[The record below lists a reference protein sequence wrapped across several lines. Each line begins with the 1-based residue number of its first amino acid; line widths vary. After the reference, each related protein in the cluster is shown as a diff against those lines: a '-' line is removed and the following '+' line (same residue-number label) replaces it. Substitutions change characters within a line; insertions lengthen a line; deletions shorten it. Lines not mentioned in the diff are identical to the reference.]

1 MRGSKTASG
10 ERLLRFAKKQ
20 APITLFLVLILPLWS
35 APVIAASRW
44 LSEDSAFRVTLTASA
59 GPYRRKDDLVVAPLP
74 VSGLL
79 SSAKA
84 GGFLDASSLKLFE
97 IKAVAVEVPCDYTAG
112 KLLFNL
118 AGQTAPLAK
127 RTYHLY
133 FNLTKDRPAVTER
146 RGAILKPD
154 EVLPGDNL
162 VPNPSFEEQV
172 EDSSGAVLS
181 VEDIDRIYQTNLV
194 PDAGLEKEG
203 WELPVAKAPLKI
215 KFEKGAGR
223 AGSTGLVIE
232 MHGAPQSRKQQ
243 IRSPV
248 FEVKPKT
255 LYRISL
261 WQWLDKKPST
271 GGVKIA
277 LLFLNNNK
285 RSVGRIWT
293 HTVLKD
299 TFGAWRQLSYQ
310 GWSPAEAQHAV
321 VEIVADGLSDT
332 RCVLGDFKVTGKE
345 FPPGWNLKYHYGDP
359 KMDMQLVGGDASDGN
374 NAMKLWKPTLVGIA
388 YGPTV
393 TSHRFPVK
401 PNTTY
406 LGGGDIKVLEPG
418 AKSTIF
424 FKVYDKDGKSAMDG
438 NNAFMCGTG
447 GIIGTWEKVKNA
459 TKKTKPNAVW
469 GVAGLS
475 LGWGQGAVLFDN
487 IYIKEAV
494 SGQAVKVMVGAVER
508 R

>member
-1 MRGSKTASG
+1 MRGSKSASG

-59 GPYRRKDDLVVAPLP
+59 GPYSREDDLVVAPLP

-84 GGFLDASSLKLFE
+84 GGFLDVSSLKLFE
-97 IKAVAVEVPCDYTAG
+97 IKAGAVEVPCDYTAG
-112 KLLFNL
+112 KLFFNL

-133 FNLTKDRPAVTER
+133 FNLTKARPAVTER
-146 RGAILKPD
+146 RGAILKPG

-194 PDAGLEKEG
+194 PDGGLEKEG
-203 WELPVAKAPLKI
+203 WELPVAEAPLEI

-223 AGSTGLVIE
+223 DNSTGLVIE
-232 MHGAPQSRKQQ
+232 AQGAGQTQEYK
-243 IRSPV
+243 IISPV
-248 FEVKPKT
+248 FEVKPNTFYKF
-255 LYRISL
+255 SL
-261 WQWLDKKPST
+261 WQWLDKNPPT
-271 GGVKIA
+271 GLVRIKLI
-277 LLFLNNNK
+277 FLGENNK
-285 RSVGRIWT
+285 YAGNINAHPAR
-293 HTVLKD
+293 KEA
-299 TFGAWRQLSYQ
+299 FGIWRQLSYQ
-310 GWSPAEAQHAV
+310 GWSSAYARLAR
-321 VEIVADGLSDT
+321 VEIIYKGLSDT
-332 RCVLGDFKVTGKE
+332 RCVLDDFKVTGKV
-345 FPPGWNLKYHYGDP
+345 FPPGWRLVYHYADAG
-359 KMDMQLVGGDASDGN
+359 MDMQLIGGDISDGKQV
-374 NAMKLWKPTLVGIA
+374 MKVST
-388 YGPTV
+388 GPRNRCTATV
-393 TSHRFPVK
+393 ITKRFPVK

-406 LGGGDIKVLEPG
+406 IGGGDIKVLEPG
-418 AKSTIF
+418 AKATVY
-424 FKVYDKDGKSAMDG
+424 FKVYDQAGKPAMDG
-438 NNAFMCGTG
+438 NSAFLCGPSV
-447 GIIGTWEKVKNA
+447 GIIGTWEKVKKGA
-459 TKKTKPNAVW
+459 LTKPNAAW
-469 GVAGLS
+469 GVAGIS
-475 LGWGQGAVLFDN
+475 VGWGQGTVLFDN

-494 SGQAVKVMVGAVER
+494 SGQAVKVRVGSVER